1 MFQCLTPL
9 PIPSGVFPKGLYA
22 HASLSLQHGENSQI
36 SSTQNQSKLQGFSQ
50 CAKFAS
56 EFAFYRSRGAPRPH
70 FGRPR
75 GATMGISGASAVE
88 ISELADGTPT
98 DSIPVL
104 TLTEVANRLHDYTH
118 PKCKPY
124 TAMYSSVVG
133 GITLDPAAM
142 VVPLDDHIVHRGH
155 GVFDTAT
162 VFNGFLYELDSHLD
176 RLLRSAAQ
184 ARIPPPF
191 PRAVLR
197 NVLVQ
202 TVAAS
207 GTREGTVRY
216 WLSVGPGDFNLSPA
230 HCNSTFYAVMIAE
243 GRTEKGIDGGVK
255 VITSSVPIKR
265 PYFATMKTTNYLP
278 NALAK
283 MDGEDKGAFQAIWL
297 DDEGFIA
304 EGANMNVAFV
314 SKGTLMVPSF
324 DKILSGCTAKR
335 MLVLVEQLVAKS
347 SSNGEALRNVK
358 VGRITVEEARKA
370 DEMMLVVSSYLIL
383 PVTEWD
389 GHVVGNGEVGPV
401 VKQLIALM
409 EDDLT
414 NGPPEVREAVP
425 YKK

>member
-1 MFQCLTPL
+1 MVQCLTPL
-9 PIPSGVFPKGLYA
+9 PNPSRLCPKGLYA

-36 SSTQNQSKLQGFSQ
+36 SSTQNQSKLQRFSQ
-50 CAKFAS
+50 SAKFAS
-56 EFAFYRSRGAPRPH
+56 EFSVYRSLAAPRPH
-70 FGRPR
+70 FDRPR
-75 GATMGISGASAVE
+75 GATMDIPGASAVE
-88 ISELADGTPT
+88 ISELAAATPT

-118 PKCKPY
+118 PRCKPY

-162 VFNGFLYELDSHLD
+162 VFNGFLYELDAHVD

-184 ARIPPPF
+184 ARIPLPF

-197 NVLVQ
+197 NILVQ
-202 TVAAS
+202 TAAAS
-207 GTREGTVRY
+207 GTREGTLRY

-243 GRTEKGIDGGVK
+243 ERKSREIVGGVK

-283 MDGEDKGAFQAIWL
+283 MDGEDKGAYQAIWL

-324 DKILSGCTAKR
+324 DNILSGCTAKR
-335 MLVLVEQLVAKS
+335 MLVLVEQLVANS
-347 SSNGEALRNVK
+347 SYNGGALLNVK

-370 DEMMLVVSSYLIL
+370 DEMMLVVSSHLIL

-389 GHVVGNGEVGPV
+389 GQAVGNGEVGPV
-401 VKQLIALM
+401 VKQLLSLM
-409 EDDLT
+409 EDDLF

-425 YKK
+425 YKN